1 MGGHYQT
8 ARLTLQEYFEKLKDV
23 PYRWGKPLAALLGAY
38 KAQRAFG
45 VPAIGGKD
53 SMSGS
58 FKDMNVPP
66 SLISFAVGLTDDQKV
81 LSPELKGSG
90 HQLVLLKSQFD
101 ANLVPD
107 FDHQKALYDT
117 VATWNRQGKILS
129 AMSLKEGGIGEALI
143 HMTLGNAIG
152 VQVDDIAMEELL
164 CPSYGSILLE
174 MENTDDLGDFPYE
187 IIGTTVEE
195 RVITYRNERISLA
208 NLVEAYLTA
217 MADIYPPFLPG
228 EEDETLCP
236 KWDKQIHISNP
247 QAGKAKVLIP
257 VFPGTNCE
265 YDTAE
270 AFDSAG
276 GQSRILVVRN
286 QTPADLK
293 ESIVEMTKALKESH
307 ILMLP
312 GGFSAGDEPEGA
324 GKFITS
330 VFRDPFLTEA
340 VAEHLEKKNLILGI
354 CNGFQALVKL
364 GLLPYGEIRELKAD
378 DPTLTFNHIGRHV
391 STMVKTK
398 LISKLSPWFSQ
409 AELGAVYTVP
419 VSHGEG
425 RFVATMKQF
434 GDMIANGQIAT
445 QYVNNRGKSTMIAP
459 DNPNG
464 SMMAVEG
471 ITSKDGLILGKMG
484 HSERYR
490 KGLYKNVPGEYD
502 QKIFQS
508 GIAYFK

>member
-1 MGGHYQT
+1 
-8 ARLTLQEYFEKLKDV
+8 
-23 PYRWGKPLAALLGAY
+23 
-38 KAQRAFG
+38 
-45 VPAIGGKD
+45 
-53 SMSGS
+53 
-58 FKDMNVPP
+58 
-66 SLISFAVGLTDDQKV
+66 
-81 LSPELKGSG
+81 
-90 HQLVLLKSQFD
+90 
-101 ANLVPD
+101 
-107 FDHQKALYDT
+107 DT
-117 VATWNRQGKILS
+117 VASWNKEGKVLS

-143 HMTLGNAIG
+143 HMVLGNAIG
-152 VQVDDIAMEELL
+152 VILNDLPMEEIL
-164 CPSYGSILLE
+164 CPAYGSILLE
-174 MENTDDLGDFPYE
+174 VENVDSLDGFPYE
-187 IIGTTVEE
+187 IIGETVAE
-195 RVITYRNERISLA
+195 RVISYGKEKISLA

-228 EEDETLCP
+228 PEDEAACP
-236 KWDKQIHISNP
+236 KWDKQIYVSNP

-270 AFDSAG
+270 AFANAG
-276 GQSRILVVRN
+276 GQSRIIVVRN
-286 QTPADLK
+286 QTPDDLK
-293 ESIVEMTKALKESH
+293 ASIEEMAKALKESQ

-330 VFRDPFLTEA
+330 VFRDPLLTEA

-364 GLLPYGEIRELKAD
+364 GLLPYGEIRELKSN

-391 STMVKTK
+391 STMVRTK
-398 LISKLSPWFSQ
+398 VISKLSPWFNQ

-425 RFVATMKQF
+425 RFVATMKQL
-434 GDMIANGQIAT
+434 GEMIANGQIAT
-445 QYVNNRGKSTMIAP
+445 QYVNSRGRATMIAP

-490 KGLYKNVPGEYD
+490 EGLYRNVPGDYD

>member
-1 MGGHYQT
+1 MAHWAQHRPIWQPISSIFLFVVACFYSGVGCLLYT
-8 ARLTLQEYFEKLKDV
+8 SKKLTGLCT
-23 PYRWGKPLAALLGAY
+23 LA
-38 KAQRAFG
+38 
-45 VPAIGGKD
+45 
-53 SMSGS
+53 
-58 FKDMNVPP
+58 
-66 SLISFAVGLTDDQKV
+66 
-81 LSPELKGSG
+81 
-90 HQLVLLKSQFD
+90 QLD
-101 ANLVPD
+101 
-107 FDHQKALYDT
+107 
-117 VATWNRQGKILS
+117 
-129 AMSLKEGGIGEALI
+129 EALATADVLV
-143 HMTLGNAIG
+143 ML
-152 VQVDDIAMEELL
+152 VDHS
-164 CPSYGSILLE
+164 PVSYTPL
-174 MENTDDLGDFPYE
+174 DVYK
-187 IIGTTVEE
+187 
-195 RVITYRNERISLA
+195 R
-208 NLVEAYLTA
+208 
-217 MADIYPPFLPG
+217 
-228 EEDETLCP
+228 
-236 KWDKQIHISNP
+236 Q
-247 QAGKAKVLIP
+247 
-257 VFPGTNCE
+257 
-265 YDTAE
+265 